1 MVTCF
6 PTPQRKQGQQ
16 MTRKEIEAWMQ
27 DLAKR
32 FAHDL
37 RELGAE
43 VTDEQVYEL
52 LRQHLT
58 FGDIQAMREA
68 ETA

>member
-1 MVTCF
+1 
-6 PTPQRKQGQQ
+6 

-58 FGDIQAMREA
+58 FGDI
-68 ETA
+68 

>member
-1 MVTCF
+1 
-6 PTPQRKQGQQ
+6 
-16 MTRKEIEAWMQ
+16 MQ

-37 RELGAE
+37 RERGAE